1 MHMSSECHKPIII
14 YDYIYESD
22 EISQIYISNILG
34 VYRKKKYTSPILRNF
49 NKKSEQQLKYV
60 THATCD

>member
-1 MHMSSECHKPIII
+1 MSLIKYHK
-14 YDYIYESD
+14 
-22 EISQIYISNILG
+22 YISVIYLE
-34 VYRKKKYTSPILRNF
+34 YTEKKYTSPILRNF